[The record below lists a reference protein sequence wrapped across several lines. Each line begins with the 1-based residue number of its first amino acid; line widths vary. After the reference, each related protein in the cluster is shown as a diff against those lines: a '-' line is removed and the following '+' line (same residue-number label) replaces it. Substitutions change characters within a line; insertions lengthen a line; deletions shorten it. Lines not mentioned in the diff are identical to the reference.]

1 MPIADLQEPLLVKKE
16 EEEEKSE
23 NHDYS
28 QIPEEL
34 WFHGEEVAV
43 SVAPEDPSAEIP
55 PPSVTVLPGAS
66 STSESDRQKASLNCM
81 DILLPAYPWGP
92 KGGATIQG

>member
-1 MPIADLQEPLLVKKE
+1 MKKE

-34 WFHGEEVAV
+34 WFHGEEVAI

-55 PPSVTVLPGAS
+55 PPPSSVTEDIADVVTVTRSERQADCNCLPGLSWRS
-66 STSESDRQKASLNCM
+66 SERVQYQTGQ
-81 DILLPAYPWGP
+81 
-92 KGGATIQG
+92 

>member
-1 MPIADLQEPLLVKKE
+1 MPIADLQEPLLVKTE

-34 WFHGEEVAV
+34 WFHGEEVAI
-43 SVAPEDPSAEIP
+43 SVAPEDHSAEIP
-55 PPSVTVLPGAS
+55 PPPPSVTVDIPDVVTVTRSERQADCNCLPGLS
-66 STSESDRQKASLNCM
+66 WRSPERVQHQTGQ
-81 DILLPAYPWGP
+81 
-92 KGGATIQG
+92 

>member
-28 QIPEEL
+28 QISEEL

-55 PPSVTVLPGAS
+55 PPPSVTEDIPDVVTVTQSERQADCNCLPGLSWRS
-66 STSESDRQKASLNCM
+66 SERVQHQTGQ
-81 DILLPAYPWGP
+81 
-92 KGGATIQG
+92 

>member
-1 MPIADLQEPLLVKKE
+1 MLFADLQEPLLVKKE

-55 PPSVTVLPGAS
+55 PPSVTEDIPDVVTVTRSERQADCNCLPG
-66 STSESDRQKASLNCM
+66 
-81 DILLPAYPWGP
+81 LPWRSG
-92 KGGATIQG
+92 Q